1 MTASVWIIPQGANR
15 ESKEMVWKGQL
26 MPMALRLPLGRRHVP
41 HPPGVICVRVLQRA
55 WLVQSAT
62 LEYQKEA
69 EGRVCLHSK
78 NPVVVLKGG
87 QSQIR
92 KCCGDCVQCDRLC
105 CLRRRRAT
113 LKW

>member
-1 MTASVWIIPQGANR
+1 MEGTADADGP
-15 ESKEMVWKGQL
+15 
-26 MPMALRLPLGRRHVP
+26 ALAFGSQTHTTS
-41 HPPGVICVRVLQRA
+41 PGVICMRVLQRA

-69 EGRVCLHSK
+69 EDRVRLHSK
-78 NPVVVLKGG
+78 NPVVMLKVG
-87 QSQIR
+87 QSPIR
-92 KCCGDCVQCDRLC
+92 KCRGDCVQCDRLC

>member
-1 MTASVWIIPQGANR
+1 MEGTADADGP
-15 ESKEMVWKGQL
+15 
-26 MPMALRLPLGRRHVP
+26 ALAFGSQTRTTS
-41 HPPGVICVRVLQRA
+41 PGVICVRVLQRA

-69 EGRVCLHSK
+69 KDRVCLHSK
-78 NPVVVLKGG
+78 NPVVMLKGG

-92 KCCGDCVQCDRLC
+92 KCRGDCVQCDRLC